1 MIMDKT
7 NYIKISRNF
16 NLQEFQCPCCKRVIL
31 HADLLNKLIRLR
43 WDIKEPLYINSGF
56 RCQEENVRAGGVL
69 KSYHLFGMAA
79 DVSVRN
85 ISIPELL
92 YFAEKYK
99 FGGIGIYKTFLHLD
113 IRQIKSRWEA

>member
-1 MIMDKT
+1 MIMNKI
-7 NYIKISRNF
+7 NYIQISRNW

-31 HADLLNKLIRLR
+31 HADLLKKLIKLR
-43 WDIKEPLYINSGF
+43 WEIKEPLYINSGY
-56 RCQEENVRAGGVL
+56 RCQEENEKVGGVK

-99 FGGIGIYKTFLHLD
+99 FGGIGIYRTFLHLD
-113 IRQIKSRWEA
+113 IRQIESRWEA